1 MSPSHPTPDPFR
13 DARRRMVREQLE
25 RRGIRDSGVLKAMAE
40 IPRERF
46 LSGSRAQDPRGA
58 YADMA
63 VPVARGQTLSQP
75 YMVARMTEALAPG
88 PDDRVLEVGTGTG
101 YQTAVLARLAGEVWT
116 IEQDEGLAHAAR
128 ERLGEMGVKNVR
140 FQVGDGSLGWPEGA
154 PYDGILVTA
163 AAPALPPA
171 LMGQL
176 ASGGRA
182 VIPVGSRELQELLL
196 VTDTQGE
203 LRSQVLMECRFVPLL
218 GEAGWKGP
226 SA

>member
-1 MSPSHPTPDPFR
+1 MCPANPSSDPFR
-13 DARRRMVREQLE
+13 EARRRMVREQLE
-25 RRGIRDSGVLKAMAE
+25 RRGIRDPGVLEAMAE

-46 LSGSRAQDPRGA
+46 LSGPRAKDPGGA

-75 YMVARMTEALAPG
+75 YMVARMTEALAPSL
-88 PDDRVLEVGTGTG
+88 DDRILEVGTGTG
-101 YQTAVLARLAGEVWT
+101 YQTALLARLSGEVWT
-116 IEQDEGLAHAAR
+116 IEQDEGLALEAR
-128 ERLGEMGVKNVR
+128 KRLDEMGVTNVR

-176 ASGGRA
+176 APAGRA
-182 VIPVGSRELQELLL
+182 VIPVGSRDLQELLL
-196 VTDTQGE
+196 VTDTDGE
-203 LRSQVLMECRFVPLL
+203 LRSRVLMECRFVPLL
-218 GEAGWKGP
+218 GQAGWKGP
-226 SA
+226 FA